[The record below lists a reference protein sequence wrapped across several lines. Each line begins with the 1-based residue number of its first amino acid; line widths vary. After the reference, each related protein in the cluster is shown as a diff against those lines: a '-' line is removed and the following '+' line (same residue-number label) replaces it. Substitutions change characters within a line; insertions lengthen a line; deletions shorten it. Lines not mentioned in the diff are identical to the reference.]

1 MKINIR
7 SFISSFCISSY
18 FLSSLFLSSCR
29 NESEED
35 IVPPADDTGINSS
48 TPVKGFTM
56 MEKINGIWSGDV
68 NSTTALG
75 DFQDWALDIRPMSP
89 AQCGGKSEL
98 DSVNDIFMSFFI
110 VKYDNEYRLA
120 FRNGGGF
127 AGSQRI
133 SYQVCDSVYESGGV
147 SFFRFS
153 DFVAGE
159 NRVYADFR
167 FEGDSLNLKVYTSVY
182 NTVSPATI
190 HFEWK
195 AKRLDTAE
203 TQDAIT
209 AHSFPQKQLVKD
221 FSSSFSTMTESM
233 FYNVNSDV
241 YKETDHPYAGETNID
256 ISYSGSL
263 TINPGSKSF
272 VIFTT
277 QPLFSGFTYQPQN
290 LIYRTRYVILDAN
303 DTDYTFTLMHPDDYY
318 AYVIND
324 ANGDGQIGSGDYI
337 NSPLTPVQFTLVPD
351 GTANVN
357 VLVNFTI
364 P

>member
-1 MKINIR
+1 MKKTIR
-7 SFISSFCISSY
+7 LLLIPFAFC
-18 FLSSLFLSSCR
+18 LLFSSCR
-29 NESEED
+29 NESEDELDPPVED
-35 IVPPADDTGINSS
+35 PGLTSS
-48 TPVKGFTM
+48 TPVKGY
-56 MEKINGIWSGDV
+56 ELLSIVNGIWSGDV

-75 DFQDWALDIRPMSP
+75 DFQDWAMDIRPMSA
-89 AQCGGKSEL
+89 AQSGGKSEL
-98 DSVNDIFMSFFI
+98 DSINDIFMSFFI
-110 VKYDNEYRLA
+110 VKFNNEYRLA

-127 AGSQRI
+127 GGSQRI
-133 SYQVCDSVYESGGV
+133 SYQICDSVNISGGV

-167 FEGDSLNLKVYTSVY
+167 FEGDSMNLKVYTSIY

-195 AKRLDTAE
+195 AKRLDSTE
-203 TQDAIT
+203 TQDAIA
-209 AHSFPQKQLVKD
+209 AHSFPQKVLVKD
-221 FSSSFSTMTESM
+221 FSTSFSTLTESM

-241 YKETDHPYAGETNID
+241 YKEVDHPYVGETTIN
-256 ISYSGSL
+256 ISYSGTL

-303 DTDYTFTLMHPDDYY
+303 DTDYTFKLMHPDDYY
-318 AYVIND
+318 AYVIHD
-324 ANGDGQIGSGDYI
+324 ADGNGQIGSGDYI
-337 NSPLTPVQFTLVPD
+337 NTPLSPVQFTLSPD